1 MSIFEFYKLKKNS
14 AQKNNYKIFI
24 SYLFLKT
31 KKKKKMNLDD
41 LG

>member
-1 MSIFEFYKLKKNS
+1 MSIFEFYKLKK
-14 AQKNNYKIFI
+14 KNFAIYFLFIF
-24 SYLFLKT
+24 KK